1 MNEEEWRE
9 IADLVQETYLYA
21 DGKEPEPIG
30 QFKPLK
36 DQFTDVAGAWVNE
49 EKKEIVL
56 THRGIML
63 SKPKDVKTLLTE
75 IMPAYL
81 PRSGAHE
88 DPTDYENTY
97 PSRGEMVEDLE
108 DFKSQIYQLEQTY
121 PGYEIILGGHSRGG
135 GIVLEAGRD
144 GNHTT
149 HAFGPI
155 SKHNE
160 ENQLSQRPTTHMPSK
175 INIYYTD
182 IDTASTYLRDLQNRT
197 KENHYTITPRDDVLA
212 QEGAL
217 MKVIGMSGHSTL
229 HFTTDIDFEDLTEE
243 EQADLELFNE
253 SVAGMDYYRDYLHPI
268 PEGVIPTVWEN
279 RELIRDYLEPQPKI
293 IKLSFANL
301 VELFPRMNRRHLRD
315 LFNKYDYDNSS
326 YLDEHELERLIADLA

>member
-1 MNEEEWRE
+1 MEEEKWRE

-21 DGKEPEPIG
+21 DGKNPEPIG
-30 QFKPLK
+30 DFQPIK
-36 DQFTDVAGAWVNE
+36 DQFTDVAGAWKNDK
-49 EKKEIVL
+49 KKEIVL

-75 IMPAYL
+75 IIPAYL
-81 PRSGAHE
+81 PRG
-88 DPTDYENTY
+88 DPEEYENTY
-97 PSRGEMVEDLE
+97 PRGGEMIEDLE

-135 GIVLEAGRD
+135 GVVLEAGRD
-144 GNHTT
+144 GNYTT
-149 HAFGPI
+149 HAFAPI

-160 ENQLSQRPTTHMPSK
+160 ENQLSRRPTTHMPSK

-182 IDTASTYLRDLQNRT
+182 VDTAPKYLRELKDRT
-197 KENHYTITPRDDVLA
+197 KENHILIEPRDDILS

-217 MKVIGMSGHSTL
+217 MKVIGMSGHNTL

-253 SVAGMDYYRDYLHPI
+253 TTDPTDFYRDYLPPI
-268 PEGVIPTVWEN
+268 PTEVRDTVFQN
-279 RELIRDYLEPQPKI
+279 REPIRDYLEPQPKVI
-293 IKLSFANL
+293 QFKFSDL
-301 VELFPRMNRRHLRD
+301 VELFPMVSRFRLRS
-315 LFNKYDYDNSS
+315 LFDKYDYDGSG
-326 YLDEHELERLIADLA
+326 YLDEQELERLIADLE